1 MKKILSLGLAFA
13 IFSFSVNA
21 QQQRQNTAK
30 TSDTRNAMKQQKADQ
45 LKDLNLTD
53 AQKADLKKS
62 NEALKAKMQ
71 ALKNQDL
78 PAEEKQKQMQAIKA
92 ERQANLDKILTPEQK
107 ATLEKNKAEKKDY
120 KMEKKTEKAAK
131 VKAEL
136 GLTDE
141 QAAKMKANAAENR
154 TKIQEIRNNSTL
166 TEDQKEAQIK
176 EVMKS
181 AKQENKEILTPEQ
194 QQKMKEMH
202 KKREGK
208 RRANNITPVSQ
219 N

>member
-107 ATLEKNKAEKKDY
+107 ATLEKNKAEKKED
-120 KMEKKTEKAAK
+120 KMEKKTEKATK

-166 TEDQKEAQIK
+166 TEDQKKAQIK